1 MPGGVRSI
9 SKGGLGR
16 EMVWAPSSNELY
28 FRREDGH
35 LLAVTIAPDRT
46 PGSLRPVNTG
56 DLPFGSFGPGAPNYD
71 VFPDGRILVLKTVSA
86 RQRIRPVVVVV
97 NWLNG
102 LAKK

>member
-1 MPGGVRSI
+1 
-9 SKGGLGR
+9 
-16 EMVWAPSSNELY
+16 MVWAPSSNDLY

-35 LLAVTIAPDRT
+35 MFAVTIGPDGT

-56 DLPFGSFGPGAPNYD
+56 DLQINSGGAGAPFYD
-71 VFPDGRILVLKTVSA
+71 IFPDGRILALKTVSA

>member
-1 MPGGVRSI
+1 
-9 SKGGLGR
+9 
-16 EMVWAPSSNELY
+16 
-28 FRREDGH
+28 
-35 LLAVTIAPDRT
+35 
-46 PGSLRPVNTG
+46 LRPVNTG
-56 DLPFGSFGPGAPNYD
+56 DLPFGAGGAGAPHYD